1 MNHAPL
7 SWIKEIQ
14 HTLIDAKAIPLFGNA
29 PDFPWEKLSHKV
41 ADLLHASEMKV
52 SLYKTSFVKQDDIL
66 SGLGAY
72 PVSIV
77 LQATPLSGAVYWVMG
92 KEDVSALTAMALTE
106 NHETKGFSSS
116 KFQEGFYYYLATQI
130 VQLIDE
136 MNAFGDLSIKIAKPA
151 LPSQEDALC
160 MDIEIQIHKHKCWGR
175 LVCPASFHEAFRSHF
190 YSQTPSL
197 LTRNSAKKM
206 DVTVGI
212 ELGHTELSV
221 SEWKKVGIGDF
232 ILLDRCTFDP
242 TTKKGTAALTLEGT
256 PLMRVRI
263 KDNSLKIIDY
273 AFYREE
279 QNPMNP
285 EIPPDEEG
293 HNAHMESEDFS
304 SAEFDDENSDHQGEH
319 LWSPENG
326 GAEKLI
332 SSKEIPLTLTVEV
345 ARMRINLE
353 KLTQLS
359 PGNVLELPVRPEHGV
374 DIVIGGKKVAKA
386 ELVKLG
392 EMLGIKILQLGD

>member
-14 HTLIDAKAIPLFGNA
+14 HTLIDAKAIPLFGNV
-29 PDFPWEKLSHKV
+29 PDFPWEKLSHKAAV
-41 ADLLHASEMKV
+41 LLQASEMKI
-52 SLYKTSFVKQDDIL
+52 SPRKTAFLKGNDIL
-66 SGLGAY
+66 SGLGIH
-72 PVSIV
+72 PVSIA
-77 LQATPLSGAVYWVMG
+77 LQATPLNGTAYWVMG
-92 KEDVSALTAMALTE
+92 KEDVAALTAMALTE

-116 KFQEGFYYYLATQI
+116 KFQEGFYYYLATQL

-136 MNAFGDLSIKIAKPA
+136 MNAFGDLSIKMAKPD
-151 LPSQEDALC
+151 LPSQEEALC
-160 MDIEIQIHKHKCWGR
+160 IDVEIQMTKHKFWGR

-190 YSQTPSL
+190 YAEPPSL
-197 LTRNSAKKM
+197 LTRASAKKT

-221 SEWKKVGIGDF
+221 SKWRSVGIGDF

-256 PLMRVRI
+256 PLLRVRL

-279 QNPMNP
+279 QHPMNP
-285 EIPPDEEG
+285 EIPPDEERHG
-293 HNAHMESEDFS
+293 APMEPEDFS
-304 SAEFDDENSDHQGEH
+304 SAEFENENSGGEH
-319 LWSPENG
+319 LWSPEEG
-326 GAEKLI
+326 AAEKLI
-332 SSKEIPLTLTVEV
+332 SSKDIPLTLTVEV
-345 ARMRINLE
+345 ARMRINLD

-374 DIVIGGKKVAKA
+374 DVVIGGKKVAKA

-392 EMLGIKILQLGD
+392 EMLGIKILQLGE